1 MLSIDGAVTRKATTD
16 MTALVVAGQP
26 ADVRRCVIEHAE
38 AGRWTGHELRERV
51 WHWAERYP
59 KSLRTVVIETNN
71 GGDLCVEVLEPFPPN
86 VEVIDYRNGGDKR
99 LRIEAQAK
107 QYRRGA
113 VLHAT
118 RLPELE
124 DQQCAWSPALLR
136 APGSDDLIDANSGAI
151 RWCLFGWPGDI
162 EPKLRAVRS

>member
-1 MLSIDGAVTRKATTD
+1 MLSIDGAVTRKATSD

-113 VLHAT
+113 AQT
-118 RLPELE
+118 TPARLPELE

-136 APGSDDLIDANSGAI
+136 APGISTT
-151 RWCLFGWPGDI
+151 
-162 EPKLRAVRS
+162 